1 MTSLI
6 NPSSIDGAYPV
17 AGQDNSSQGFRDNFT
32 NTKVNFEYAKDEIT
46 ELQNNA
52 ILKAPLYGTT
62 LNNDMMGAL
71 IKNAQIQGFT
81 GTAVILGNRSGAVTV
96 DYLTG
101 PYQSITTSGPITL
114 SITNNPAA
122 GIAGLIDISI
132 NVTNVAHTVTL
143 PSTATINNV
152 GIVGL
157 NPITNTITFPVVGIY
172 SFRFLTVNNGY
183 AYSVSQTNTILSPLN
198 NTSEILDSGST
209 ATIGV
214 TTSYF
219 NLAGNSQASLPA
231 GIEGVTK
238 ILVLSGTTG
247 GTMTITVTNPGWSLN
262 ATGLLSLSALGSTCT
277 LRYLNGRWFVISN
290 NGVTVT

>member
-81 GTAVILGNRSGAVTV
+81 GTAVILGNRSGAVTI
-96 DYLTG
+96 DYLAG
-101 PYQSITTSGPITL
+101 PYQSITTSGSITL
-114 SITNNPAA
+114 SITNNPQA
-122 GIAGLIDISI
+122 GIAGVIDISI

-143 PSTATINNV
+143 PTTTTINNF
-152 GIVGL
+152 GIIGL
-157 NPITNTITFPVVGIY
+157 NPITNTITFTTPGVY

-183 AYSVSQTNTILSPLN
+183 TYSVSQTNQVMVPLN

-209 ATIGV
+209 ATLGV

-219 NLAGNSQASLPA
+219 NLAGNSQAALPA
-231 GIEGVTK
+231 GVEGVTK
-238 ILVLSGTTG
+238 IFVLSGTTG